1 MVYSIGSSTPFLY
14 LDTLREY
21 EIPEGV
27 RLEFRLAGP
36 VVRACAWGID
46 ASLRV
51 LLYAGL
57 TFGLSF
63 FGGVGVAVILIGF
76 FLIEWFY
83 PVVFELQDGAT
94 PGKRAMGIRVIQ
106 DNGTPVTLASSVIRN
121 LLRAADFLPLLYG
134 FGLTCMLLNR
144 EFKRLGDLAA
154 GTLVV
159 YRDRP
164 VERLRSPREAIYQP
178 PLDLTEAERKA
189 LLTFAERG
197 QGLSEARRIELA
209 ELLSEIT
216 GRQGLP
222 AVEQLYGYAN
232 WVQQGYSNGSSDPDS
247 IASGYA
253 SLAGSSCFRDQP
265 TSSRDGL

>member
-1 MVYSIGSSTPFLY
+1 MIARPARIAASHPL

-46 ASLRV
+46 AGLRA

-57 TFGLSF
+57 AIGLSF
-63 FGGVGVAVILIGF
+63 LGGIGVAVMLIGF

-83 PVVFELQDGAT
+83 PVMFELQNGAT
-94 PGKRAMGIRVIQ
+94 PGKRAMGIWVIQ
-106 DNGTPVTLASSVIRN
+106 DNGTPVTPASSFIRN

-134 FGLTCMLLNR
+134 FGLACMLLNR

-164 VERLRSPREAIYQP
+164 VARFRP
-178 PLDLTEAERKA
+178 PLEDACKPPLELTEAERRA
-189 LLTFAERG
+189 LLAFAERG
-197 QGLSEARRIELA
+197 QSLSEARRIELA
-209 ELLSEIT
+209 ELLGDLT
-216 GRQGLP
+216 NRHGQQ
-222 AVEQLYGYAN
+222 AVERAILAMPT
-232 WVQQGYSNGSSDPDS
+232 GSCKGHSC
-247 IASGYA
+247 ASM
-253 SLAGSSCFRDQP
+253 RP
-265 TSSRDGL
+265 